1 MRYQKHELLSFI
13 GKQQKLLEEKTIVIV
28 GLGAT
33 GSTSANLLARA
44 GINLILVDRDVVELS
59 NLQRQTIFDE
69 LDIGHPKAIV
79 AKEKLSKVNSSIKI
93 KAYVIDLNFS
103 NINILFQADLILDCT
118 DNMETRFLINDFA
131 ISNEIPW
138 IYSAV
143 LGVNAM
149 SMNIVPGKTPCFRC
163 IFKEPE
169 SIIENCESAGVLNS
183 ITNLISSIQAT
194 EAIKIL
200 SNQEFSKDIFIFDI
214 WNLQMNKLVINKN
227 RDCPACSKN
236 NYEYL
241 NGYKFTGILKFCGQ
255 NSFQIIGKPLN
266 LNDLYKRLSKSTEA
280 KINKYCIYT
289 ETFTAFSDGRVLIKA
304 DSVNKAKSIYSR
316 LIAN

>member
-13 GKQQKLLEEKTIVIV
+13 GKQQKVLEEKTVVII

-44 GINLILVDRDVVELS
+44 GINLILVDRDVVELN

-69 LDIGHPKAIV
+69 ENIGHPKAIV
-79 AKEKLSKVNSSIKI
+79 AKEKLTKINSSINI
-93 KAYVIDLNFS
+93 KAYILDLNFS
-103 NINILFQADLILDCT
+103 NIEILSEADLILDCT

-131 ISNEIPW
+131 LSNDIPW

-143 LGVNAM
+143 LGAKAM

-163 IFKEPE
+163 IFKEQE
-169 SIIENCESAGVLNS
+169 SITENCESSGVLNS
-183 ITNLISSIQAT
+183 ITNLISSIQVT

-200 SNQEFSKDIFIFDI
+200 TNQNFNRDIFIFDI
-214 WNLQMNKLVINKN
+214 WNLQMDQLAINKN
-227 RDCPACSKN
+227 KNCQSCSKN

-241 NGYKFTGILKFCGQ
+241 TGHKYTGILKFCGQ
-255 NSFQIIGKPLN
+255 DSFQIIGKPLD
-266 LNDLYKRLSKSTEA
+266 LKELYKRLSKSANA
-280 KINKYCIYT
+280 KINKYCIYS
-289 ETFTAFSDGRVLIKA
+289 ESFTVFNDGRVLIKA
-304 DSVNKAKSIYSR
+304 ESVNKAKSIYSR
-316 LIAN
+316 LLAN